1 MSPAEAVVRREDES
15 IADRWII
22 ARLNRTVAEVIR
34 GLDEYRFND
43 AAAAVYQ
50 FVWHEFCDWYL
61 ELVKPV
67 LYGKENTAAR
77 RAAQKT
83 LIDVLTQ
90 SLKLLHPFM
99 PFLTEE
105 IWQTLVADGSSIMV
119 SAFPETGRGDV
130 GSGGGAGDG
139 PRHGGD
145 HPDPEHPRR
154 DECRPLSEAQGDP
167 CRTRRRPCRRRWRRG
182 GSTS

>member
-1 MSPAEAVVRREDES
+1 M
-15 IADRWII
+15 
-22 ARLNRTVAEVIR
+22 IR

-67 LYGKENTAAR
+67 LYGKEDSAAR

-83 LIDVLTQ
+83 LIHVLTT

-105 IWQTLVADGSSIMV
+105 IWQTLVADGTSIMV
-119 SAFPETGRGDV
+119 SAFPETAEAM
-130 GSGGGAGDG
+130 S
-139 PRHGGD
+139 
-145 HPDPEHPRR
+145 DPEA
-154 DECRPLSEAQGDP
+154 E
-167 CRTRRRPCRRRWRRG
+167 RRWG
-182 GSTS
+182 